1 MISERNSTLVGVD
14 LLKYGKVVIDY
25 MRNRFYF
32 FPYED
37 QVEDLAGKVKNWNVG
52 ILPVTDRFE
61 ITTVWD
67 SMKDQVALG
76 DQVIRVNGKELS
88 ELKQSQLEIDAL
100 LESVEG
106 ETTEIVI
113 LKNGKEKKV
122 EIRRE

>member
-1 MISERNSTLVGVD
+1 
-14 LLKYGKVVIDY
+14 
-25 MRNRFYF
+25 
-32 FPYED
+32 
-37 QVEDLAGKVKNWNVG
+37 
-52 ILPVTDRFE
+52 
-61 ITTVWD
+61 
-67 SMKDQVALG
+67 MKDQVALG

>member
-1 MISERNSTLVGVD
+1 MI
-14 LLKYGKVVIDY
+14 
-25 MRNRFYF
+25 
-32 FPYED
+32 
-37 QVEDLAGKVKNWNVG
+37 
-52 ILPVTDRFE
+52 
-61 ITTVWD
+61 
-67 SMKDQVALG
+67 
-76 DQVIRVNGKELS
+76 GKELS